1 LAEPRPAPAAMSA
14 ETRQPPAR
22 SPPGLVITE
31 AAMCAHC
38 FDSIV
43 THLLFKNGVA
53 TVSVAPSFPNGS

>member
-1 LAEPRPAPAAMSA
+1 MSA

-22 SPPGLVITE
+22 SPGLVITE